1 MQQHM
6 DTSVMMQRMA
16 QEEDDDIGS
25 MSSFSDHE
33 DSSNSVGSS
42 ASSEVTEDASSSNS
56 SLSSSSSFQ
65 PPSMNDQF
73 NQGPLFEMSDLI
85 SDLPIKRGLSKFFE
99 GKSQSFTSL
108 TNARNLE
115 DLVKPERPYSKRMKY
130 CKSYAGGLD
139 RQKSLSPKHPTKGAI
154 MKKTSSKGSFGS
166 FGLKKRS
173 FSGLKSSMPPIPRS
187 GCLSSQALLFA

>member
-16 QEEDDDIGS
+16 EEDDDIGS

-42 ASSEVTEDASSSNS
+42 VSSEVTEDASSSNS

-65 PPSMNDQF
+65 PPSTDDQF

-85 SDLPIKRGLSKFFE
+85 SDLPIKRGLSKFFQ

-108 TNARNLE
+108 INARNLE
-115 DLVKPERPYSKRMKY
+115 DLVKPERPYNKRMKY

-154 MKKTSSKGSFGS
+154 MKKASSKGSFGS

-173 FSGLKSSMPPIPRS
+173 FSGLKSSMPPVPRS